1 MPIADIMNGAKSFRW
16 NKRLLLACALTAGF
30 ASVSTPAIAEQATVE
45 TVIVTRLSFVKV
57 DDLDM
62 GYMIPSNQ
70 AGNVILL
77 PNGTRTATN
86 GITLV
91 GAQHQTAK
99 FAGYGRSG
107 QAVSV
112 SLGANQIF
120 LTGPGP
126 RMRLRNFTI
135 GSTPTAQVLSTNPRT
150 FTIGSTTGAFQFPIG
165 AELRVG
171 ANQPV
176 GVYTGTW
183 TITLNYQ

>member
-1 MPIADIMNGAKSFRW
+1 MAKATNMNGANPNRW
-16 NKRLLLACALTAGF
+16 KKRFLLACALTGGISAF
-30 ASVSTPAIAEQATVE
+30 PAIAIAKQGTAE
-45 TVIVTRLSFVKV
+45 TVVVTRLSFVKV

-62 GYMIPSNQ
+62 GYIIPSNRNGDVVLTP
-70 AGNVILL
+70 A
-77 PNGTRTATN
+77 GTRTATN

-91 GAQHQTAK
+91 GNKHQTAK
-99 FAGYGRSG
+99 FAGYGRLG
-107 QAVSV
+107 QLVSV
-112 SLGANQIF
+112 SIGANQIF

-126 RMRLRNFTI
+126 RMRLRNFTM
-135 GSTPTAQVLSTNPRT
+135 GSTPTVQLATNPRL
-150 FTIGSTTGAFQFPIG
+150 FTIASTSGTFLFPVG

>member
-1 MPIADIMNGAKSFRW
+1 MAIANNMNGANLIRCKQ
-16 NKRLLLACALTAGF
+16 RLLLACALA
-30 ASVSTPAIAEQATVE
+30 ASCFGAANPAFAEQANSE
-45 TVIVTRLSFVKV
+45 AIIVTRLSFVKV

-70 AGNVILL
+70 AGDVILA

-86 GITLV
+86 GIVLV
-91 GAQHQTAK
+91 GRKHQTAK
-99 FAGYGRSG
+99 FAGFGRVA
-107 QAVSV
+107 QLVSI

-126 RMRLRNFTI
+126 QMRLRNFTI
-135 GSTPTAQVLSTNPRT
+135 GSTPTAVLSTNPRV
-150 FTIGSTTGAFQFPIG
+150 FTITSTTGVFQFPVG

-171 ANQPV
+171 ARQPV
-176 GVYTGTW
+176 GVYRGNW

>member
-1 MPIADIMNGAKSFRW
+1 MNGANHIRW
-16 NKRLLLACALTAGF
+16 RKRLLLACALTGGF
-30 ASVSTPAIAEQATVE
+30 TAFCAPAHAEQATAE
-45 TVIVTRLSFVKV
+45 SVIVTRLSFVKA

-62 GYMIPSNQ
+62 GYIIPSGQN
-70 AGNVILL
+70 GNVILA
-77 PNGTRTATN
+77 PNGNRTATN

-99 FAGYGRSG
+99 FAGYGRVG
-107 QAVSV
+107 QLVSV

-120 LTGPGP
+120 LQGPGP
-126 RMRLRNFTI
+126 QMRLRNFTI
-135 GSTPTAQVLSTNPRT
+135 GSTPTAVLGTNPRI
-150 FTIGSTTGAFQFPIG
+150 FTIASTSGAFQFPIG

-176 GVYTGTW
+176 GVYTGNW

>member
-1 MPIADIMNGAKSFRW
+1 MSDIALNMNGAKYPRW
-16 NKRLLLACALTAGF
+16 AKRTAACVLAAGYF
-30 ASVSTPAIAEQATVE
+30 GAATPAMAEQANAE
-45 TVIVTRLSFVKV
+45 TVIVTRLSFVKI
-57 DDLDM
+57 DNLDM
-62 GYMIPSNQ
+62 GYIIPSNQ
-70 AGNVILL
+70 AGNVILA

-91 GAQHQTAK
+91 GSKHQTAK
-99 FAGYGRSG
+99 FAGFGRVG
-107 QAVSV
+107 QLVSV

-126 RMRLRNFTI
+126 QMRLRNFTI
-135 GSTPTAQVLSTNPRT
+135 GSTPTAVLSTNPRI
-150 FTIGSTTGAFQFPIG
+150 FTIGSTNGVFLFPVG

-176 GVYTGTW
+176 GVYSGNW

>member
-1 MPIADIMNGAKSFRW
+1 M
-16 NKRLLLACALTAGF
+16 LAVCALTGGIAAF
-30 ASVSTPAIAEQATVE
+30 SAPAYAEQATAE
-45 TVIVTRLSFVKV
+45 SVIVTRLSFVKV

-62 GYMIPSNQ
+62 GYIIPSNRN
-70 AGNVILL
+70 GDVILA

-91 GAQHQTAK
+91 GAQHRTAK
-99 FAGYGRSG
+99 FAGYGRLG
-107 QAVSV
+107 QLVSV

-126 RMRLRNFTI
+126 QMRLRNFTI
-135 GSTPTAQVLSTNPRT
+135 GSTPTATLGTNPRI
-150 FTIGSTTGAFQFPIG
+150 FTIASTSGAFQFPIG
-165 AELRVG
+165 AELRVR

-176 GVYTGTW
+176 GVYTGNW